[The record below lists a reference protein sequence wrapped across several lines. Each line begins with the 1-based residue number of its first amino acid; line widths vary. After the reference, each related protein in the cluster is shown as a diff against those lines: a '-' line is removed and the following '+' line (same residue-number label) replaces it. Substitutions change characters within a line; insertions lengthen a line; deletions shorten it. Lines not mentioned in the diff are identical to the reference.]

1 MIFLICVLTFAIAVS
16 LALLESKKYILDR
29 NDGIEILSWT
39 IIIILGIVFITTG
52 GMYLTQDFAK
62 QNREIKYETL
72 NNDKDNPYLG
82 EKIAEY
88 NEEIL
93 RGRRYQEDFWIGPFI
108 PNIYDDMK
116 LIEINGY

>member
-39 IIIILGIVFITTG
+39 ITIILGIVFIITG

-62 QNREIKYETL
+62 QNREIKYEIL

-93 RGRRYQEDFWIGPFI
+93 RGQRYQRDFWIGPFI

>member
-39 IIIILGIVFITTG
+39 IIIILGIVFIITG

-62 QNREIKYETL
+62 QNREIKYEIL

-93 RGRRYQEDFWIGPFI
+93 RGQRYQRAFWIGPFI

>member
-1 MIFLICVLTFAIAVS
+1 MIFLICVLTLAIALTLV
-16 LALLESKKYILDR
+16 LLESKKPILNRSDA
-29 NDGIEILSWT
+29 IEIWGWFTVIVLS
-39 IIIILGIVFITTG
+39 IVLITTG

-62 QNREIKYETL
+62 QRREIKYEIL

-88 NEEIL
+88 NEEIIW
-93 RGRRYQEDFWIGPFI
+93 GKRYQEDFWIGPFI

-116 LIEINGY
+116 LIETNSY

>member
-39 IIIILGIVFITTG
+39 IIIILGIVFIITG

-62 QNREIKYETL
+62 QNREIKYEIL

-93 RGRRYQEDFWIGPFI
+93 RGQRYQRDFWIGPFI

>member
-16 LALLESKKYILDR
+16 LALLESKKSIFDR
-29 NDGIEILSWT
+29 NDDIEILSWT

-62 QNREIKYETL
+62 QNREIKYEIL

-93 RGRRYQEDFWIGPFI
+93 RGQRYQRDFWVGPFI